1 MNTKNDGPGK
11 DSGRPAEG
19 GDTASKKPYATIDL
33 KATEVKSETKPSAA
47 ADAAKD
53 AAAKAAQ
60 SVPPVGAKPGDAKPL
75 DPKATTAS
83 ATAGKPGDA
92 KPTDPKVADPK
103 AAAAKPD
110 PKTDPAKSKV
120 AETTA
125 PKRSGSGVGGFFT
138 HMAAGI
144 VGGFLALLGA
154 DTIGEKLHQYLP
166 ELGLPAGGSAA
177 LNETTSKLQARMA
190 ELEQSVKQGRAA
202 DLASKLAAT
211 EATLKEVRQTQGKLV
226 EDSRALAERV
236 GKQTGGDVADAR
248 VVKLEEKLAALS
260 AAAETD
266 PQKGRIPQLA
276 ALTGKVSDLEATVNN
291 QMAAVRKSIAEQID
305 ARVGGVAEASE
316 AAKAGAQRIDRD
328 VSGLKSETAR
338 LRSDGERT
346 AAALK
351 IVQEDTAGMR
361 GSLEALKSDVD
372 AKLRAAA
379 KPADVSAAV
388 APVAGK
394 LAALEGNVAA
404 VVKSE
409 DSRKANAERIV
420 LSLELGNLKRV
431 IDRGSPFAA
440 ELAEVRKAGGN
451 KIDLSALDRFKDK
464 GVATIAD
471 LTREFRTI
479 ANGIIDAEGE
489 PANAGVIDRLLSGAK
504 SVVRVRK
511 VSQDASDTGV
521 EATVARMEAAVK
533 EGRLADVLSESK
545 KLSGRASVPA
555 QDWLTKV
562 EARNTVERAIGGVEA
577 SLKASLASGIE
588 PAAPEKK

>member
-1 MNTKNDGPGK
+1 M
-11 DSGRPAEG
+11 
-19 GDTASKKPYATIDL
+19 
-33 KATEVKSETKPSAA
+33 KSETKPSAA

-226 EDSRALAERV
+226 EELPRSPSVSASRPEVTPRTHAW
-236 GKQTGGDVADAR
+236 
-248 VVKLEEKLAALS
+248 S
-260 AAAETD
+260 
-266 PQKGRIPQLA
+266 
-276 ALTGKVSDLEATVNN
+276 SS
-291 QMAAVRKSIAEQID
+291 RKSSPPSPLPP
-305 ARVGGVAEASE
+305 RP
-316 AAKAGAQRIDRD
+316 
-328 VSGLKSETAR
+328 T
-338 LRSDGERT
+338 LR
-346 AAALK
+346 
-351 IVQEDTAGMR
+351 
-361 GSLEALKSDVD
+361 
-372 AKLRAAA
+372 RAA
-379 KPADVSAAV
+379 
-388 APVAGK
+388 
-394 LAALEGNVAA
+394 
-404 VVKSE
+404 
-409 DSRKANAERIV
+409 SRNSR
-420 LSLELGNLKRV
+420 
-431 IDRGSPFAA
+431 P
-440 ELAEVRKAGGN
+440 
-451 KIDLSALDRFKDK
+451 
-464 GVATIAD
+464 
-471 LTREFRTI
+471 
-479 ANGIIDAEGE
+479 
-489 PANAGVIDRLLSGAK
+489 
-504 SVVRVRK
+504 
-511 VSQDASDTGV
+511 
-521 EATVARMEAAVK
+521 
-533 EGRLADVLSESK
+533 
-545 KLSGRASVPA
+545 
-555 QDWLTKV
+555 
-562 EARNTVERAIGGVEA
+562 
-577 SLKASLASGIE
+577 
-588 PAAPEKK
+588 